1 MRTLQQE
8 RIRAAVYEN
17 RKTYIYMIRRMNK
30 DKISFIRKDSAKDSA
45 PLERAVLIIN
55 ILQRYRS

>member
-17 RKTYIYMIRRMNK
+17 RKTYIYMIRLINK
-30 DKISFIRKDSAKDSA
+30 DKISFIRKNSAK
-45 PLERAVLIIN
+45 R
-55 ILQRYRS
+55 